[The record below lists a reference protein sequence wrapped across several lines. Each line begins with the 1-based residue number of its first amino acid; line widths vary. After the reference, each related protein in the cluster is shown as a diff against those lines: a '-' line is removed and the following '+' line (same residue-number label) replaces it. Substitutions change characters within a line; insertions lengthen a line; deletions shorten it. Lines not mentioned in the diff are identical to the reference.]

1 MPPNGGLRTS
11 LSFQI
16 RGGPLTGG
24 WGPFS
29 PGQALTPLAAESP
42 RVWDFPTGVNSAL
55 TPRAYEPFGFPQL
68 RAFANVEL
76 IRLAIETRKDQVER
90 LDWTIKPVA
99 RGPGEGAPDARIA
112 RLTAFWR
119 RPDGATP
126 FATWLRLLLEDLL
139 VLDAPAIERRRNR
152 AGDLIALDV
161 IPGDTIHPMVDDTGR
176 RPRGPDEIAYQQV
189 IKGAAWANLT
199 EADLIYAPRNPRPN
213 HNYGFGPVEQI
224 IVTINTLIRR
234 QAAQLAYFTE
244 GNTPA
249 GLLTGPDGWNP
260 DQIRDMQLWLDARLS
275 GSTAEQAKLLWV
287 PSGTKYQSFK
297 DSPIKDDFDE
307 WLARIVADAFSLP
320 PTPFVRQMNR
330 STAGADQD
338 RGLEE
343 GLEPIKRWVK
353 RLVDGVIQDD
363 FGCGDL
369 EFAWNDAAVVDPMK
383 QAQIDD
389 LALRNGTAT
398 IDEVRARRGLA
409 PLPDGAGSTAR
420 TYSASGTIPISA
432 NASGAGPNPSE
443 CLVKSRRSKPSTTAP
458 SRSSESP
465 PPARSTMRTRPSCPR
480 R

>member
-11 LSFQI
+11 LSFRAQT
-16 RGGPLTGG
+16 GPLAGA

-29 PGQALTPLAAESP
+29 PGDPLTPIAPEAP
-42 RVWDFPTGVNSAL
+42 RVWDFPSGVNTIL
-55 TPRAYEPFGFPQL
+55 TPRASEPFGFPQL

-76 IRLAIETRKDQVER
+76 VRLAIETRKDQLER
-90 LDWTIKPVA
+90 LDWTIKPRAETPTPGTAADPRVA
-99 RGPGEGAPDARIA
+99 T
-112 RLTAFWR
+112 LTTFWR

-126 FATWLRLLLEDLL
+126 FATWLRLALEDLL

-152 AGDLIALDV
+152 AGDLIGLDI

-176 RPRGPDEIAYQQV
+176 RPRGPDDVAYQQV

-199 EADLIYAPRNPRPN
+199 NADLIYAPRNPRPN

-249 GLLTGPDGWNP
+249 GLLTGPEGWSP

-275 GSTAEQAKLLWV
+275 GATAEQAKLLWV

-330 STAGADQD
+330 STAGADKD

-343 GLEPIKRWVK
+343 GLEPIKRWAK
-353 RLVDGVIQDD
+353 RLIDGVIQDD
-363 FGCGDL
+363 LGSPDL
-369 EFAWNDAAVVDPMK
+369 EFAWNDPAAVDPME
-383 QAQIDD
+383 QARIDD
-389 LALRNGTAT
+389 LSLRNGTAT
-398 IDEVRARRGLA
+398 IDEVRARRGQP
-409 PLPDGAGSTAR
+409 PLPNGAGAVAR
-420 TYSASGTIPISA
+420 TYTASGVTPISA
-432 NASGAGPNPSE
+432 IASGAGPNP
-443 CLVKSRRSKPSTTAP
+443 
-458 SRSSESP
+458 
-465 PPARSTMRTRPSCPR
+465 
-480 R
+480 